1 MKKRLFKDFCLIFL
15 IIILPSI
22 NCAQDAGNKSYSLIN
37 TSHLDFLYEDIKLN
51 GKSMAIIHIYS
62 NYPEYKWVG
71 DDDEGIACVDD
82 AARAAFFYLKLYESR
97 NNEESLNK
105 AKKLLDFILHMQ
117 ADNGFFY
124 NFIWDDLSINTTF
137 KTSVAQADWWTWR
150 ALWVLMEG
158 YNILK
163 DEYPTLAGR
172 LFSSVKKNIAAVKTN
187 IPVKYETKIIDGFKR
202 PAWLPYETASDQ
214 TAILLLGLLPYY
226 KAAND
231 QEILDYINKLIEG
244 ILLMQE
250 GDEKTFPY
258 GAFLSWENLWHG
270 WGNLQSYALLK
281 ASTILNDDRI
291 KIAALKEINN
301 FYQYLYEIG
310 FMNEFKIK
318 REGDNIE
325 GYDMKMFS
333 QIAYI
338 IRPIIFAY
346 ISAYEVM
353 GDSVYAVKAGR
364 LSTWFFGNNNA
375 RQQMYFSESGKCFDG
390 INDEDEINKNSGA
403 ESTIEALLSILAVEN
418 NSYAKNELLNYLNK
432 KIETK

>member
-1 MKKRLFKDFCLIFL
+1 
-15 IIILPSI
+15 
-22 NCAQDAGNKSYSLIN
+22 
-37 TSHLDFLYEDIKLN
+37 
-51 GKSMAIIHIYS
+51 
-62 NYPEYKWVG
+62 
-71 DDDEGIACVDD
+71 
-82 AARAAFFYLKLYESR
+82 
-97 NNEESLNK
+97 
-105 AKKLLDFILHMQ
+105 
-117 ADNGFFY
+117 
-124 NFIWDDLSINTTF
+124 
-137 KTSVAQADWWTWR
+137 
-150 ALWVLMEG
+150 
-158 YNILK
+158 
-163 DEYPTLAGR
+163 
-172 LFSSVKKNIAAVKTN
+172 
-187 IPVKYETKIIDGFKR
+187 
-202 PAWLPYETASDQ
+202 
-214 TAILLLGLLPYY
+214 
-226 KAAND
+226 
-231 QEILDYINKLIEG
+231 
-244 ILLMQE
+244 MQE

-432 KIETK
+432 KIEIK

>member
-1 MKKRLFKDFCLIFL
+1 
-15 IIILPSI
+15 
-22 NCAQDAGNKSYSLIN
+22 
-37 TSHLDFLYEDIKLN
+37 
-51 GKSMAIIHIYS
+51 MAIIHIYS

-82 AARAAFFYLKLYESR
+82 AARAVLFYLKLYESR

-105 AKKLLDFILHMQ
+105 AKKLLNFILHMQ

-137 KTSVAQADWWTWR
+137 KTSVAQPDWWTWR
-150 ALWVLMEG
+150 ALWVLIEG
-158 YNILK
+158 YNILQNE
-163 DEYPTLAGR
+163 DLILANR
-172 LFSSVKKNIAAVKTN
+172 IFASVEKTIAAVKTN

-432 KIETK
+432 KIEIK